1 MHTVK
6 EQVIGLVKSL
16 PDDDLTLEDIIEE
29 LYFKVQVDKG
39 LTELDAGQALPQ
51 SEVKARMAK
60 WLNG

>member
-29 LYFKVQVDKG
+29 LYFKMQVDKG
-39 LTELDAGQALPQ
+39 LAKLDAGQALPQ
-51 SEVKARMAK
+51 SEVKA
-60 WLNG
+60 WLLEIN